1 MNIGKVIRP
10 RVTIGAAIA
19 AGPKAEELV
28 KRPRRFDSVNHW
40 KTGKPMGS
48 PQYHKGHPTLQSPAT
63 PAALPVRATQGVN
76 QTALSSY
83 VKALQSGGQ

>member
-19 AGPKAEELV
+19 AGPKTPQLTP
-28 KRPRRFDSVNHW
+28 RPTRPVMHPKKGGPPTQEYR
-40 KTGKPMGS
+40 
-48 PQYHKGHPTLQSPAT
+48 KGHPTLQSPAT